1 MVPAAIVVLDALPLN
16 ANGKVDR
23 KALPEP
29 GYAAAQDYE
38 APQGEVEQALAQ
50 VWAQVLGL
58 PQVGRHDNFFE
69 LGGHSLAALRLRQ
82 LVKARLDVDLPLQR
96 YFECPSLAACAQ
108 VVAAEGRAQAAQDG
122 SELDRMD
129 ALLESLGA

>member
-1 MVPAAIVVLDALPLN
+1 
-16 ANGKVDR
+16 
-23 KALPEP
+23 
-29 GYAAAQDYE
+29 
-38 APQGEVEQALAQ
+38 
-50 VWAQVLGL
+50 QVLGL